1 MNRRFERQWT
11 AARDSFWF
19 VPAVMTLAAAALS
32 FATIAIDERVTFG
45 FAANRNWGYA
55 GGPDGARALLA
66 TIAGSMITVA
76 GVSFSITIAA
86 LALSSSQYGP
96 RLLRNFIRDI
106 GNQIVLG
113 TFLAAFMYCLLVL
126 RAVRGP
132 AGTDFVPYVSIGV
145 GVLLGVAS
153 IALLIYF
160 IHHISHS
167 IQATHVISSV
177 GRDLANAIERLF
189 PQEAGRGVPIEEERD
204 FEPPE
209 GGQKLISP
217 RSGYVQ
223 SIDLKR
229 VMRIAVERD
238 LIVRIEHHPGGFVPR
253 GGKLVTVWNAAG
265 LETDDLGPIT
275 GAFAIGDARTPAQDV
290 EFSIDQLVE
299 IAVRALSPGI
309 NDPFT
314 AMACIDRLG
323 VGLRQLAEKQFPSP
337 YRYDEDGRMRVIAPP
352 VRFAGI
358 VDAAFNQI
366 RQYGLGSAA
375 VSMRLMET
383 IAIIAEHT
391 LDPDQREVLLRHAM
405 MIERGSRQG
414 LSEELDWKD
423 VDARYREVIEALR
436 GPAQPETA
444 SARAKA

>member
-1 MNRRFERQWT
+1 MKQRLDRQWA

-32 FATIAIDERVTFG
+32 FATVAIDERVTFD
-45 FAANRNWGYA
+45 FAANRSWGYA

-106 GNQIVLG
+106 GNQVVLG
-113 TFLAAFMYCLLVL
+113 TFLATFMYCLLVL

-132 AGTDFVPYVSIGV
+132 GGDDFVPYVSIGV
-145 GVLLGVAS
+145 GILLAVAS

-167 IQATHVISSV
+167 IQATHVIASV
-177 GRDLANAIERLF
+177 GRDLDRAIQRLF
-189 PQEAGRGVPIEEERD
+189 PQEAGRGIPAEEERE
-204 FEPPE
+204 FQPPE
-209 GGQKLISP
+209 GGQALVSP

-223 SIDLKR
+223 AIDLTR
-229 VMRIAVERD
+229 IMRIAQERGL
-238 LIVRIEHHPGGFVPR
+238 LIRIEHHPGGFVPR
-253 GGKLVTVWNAAG
+253 GGRLVTVWDGAAI
-265 LETDDLGPIT
+265 EPDDLAAIT
-275 GAFAIGDARTPAQDV
+275 GAFTIGDRRTPAQDV

-299 IAVRALSPGI
+299 IAVRALSPGV

-337 YRYDEDGRMRVIAPP
+337 FRYDEDGHLRVIARP

-358 VDAAFNQI
+358 ADAAFNQI
-366 RQYGLGSAA
+366 RQYGHTSAA

-391 LDPDQREVLLRHAM
+391 SDPDQREVLLRHAM
-405 MIERGSRQG
+405 MIERGSREG
-414 LSEELDWKD
+414 LSEQLDWKD
-423 VDARYREVIEALR
+423 IDARYREVIEALTDAR
-436 GPAQPETA
+436 RAAAPPA
-444 SARAKA
+444 SS